1 MSEPAGRPPGG
12 MPEPLA
18 EPAPGP
24 GPAAHAAPAATPERT
39 ATPARPPGAPPA
51 GAPPSPPARAG
62 TPQEPQVL
70 HRGLI
75 TVAVM
80 SATLMQVLDTT
91 IVNVA
96 LPHMQGNLSATVD
109 QVSWVLTSYIVA
121 SAVMTPPTGWLSNRF
136 GRKRLLL
143 MAVGG
148 FTLAS
153 MLCGMAN
160 SLVEIVIYRLLQGAF
175 GAALAP
181 LAQATLLDTY
191 PRQRHGQA
199 MAIYGMGLMVGPI
212 LGPTLGG
219 YLTESYSWR
228 WVFFINVP
236 VGILCVLLTLAYLPE
251 TELDRDRPFDIFG
264 FLMLSLGI
272 GALQMVLDRGQGEDW
287 FSSAEIIAETFLTA
301 LGFYVFLV
309 HSFTTDRP
317 FVDLSIFKD
326 RNFAAGATLMF
337 CSGIIL
343 LATLALQPPFL
354 ENLLGYPVLTTG
366 LVMAPRGMATVV
378 AMFVVGRLAGRMD
391 SRWLILSGLGLIMSA
406 FWFMSGYNLY
416 VSIWQNIWPTLLQ
429 GLGMGFLFIPTFT
442 VAFATLPARQR
453 TEASAIF
460 NLLRN
465 VGGSIGISIMFTL
478 LTRNIQVNH
487 SQLAEHISRYNP
499 VLRNLVLPG
508 GADPTAPGSLLSLDG
523 MLNRQAAM
531 ISYVDNFKVMMVMAL
546 LVIPIVFL
554 LKKPVR
560 HSAAPAAR
568 VAAE

>member
-1 MSEPAGRPPGG
+1 MSGPAGNPPGDG
-12 MPEPLA
+12 AQPRA
-18 EPAPGP
+18 GSAPAPAP
-24 GPAAHAAPAATPERT
+24 AAPAA
-39 ATPARPPGAPPA
+39 PPPTGAPA
-51 GAPPSPPARAG
+51 APPPSATAPH
-62 TPQEPQVL
+62 EPQAL

-143 MAVGG
+143 LAVGG

-153 MLCGMAN
+153 ILCGMAG
-160 SLVEIVIYRLLQGAF
+160 SLSEIVIYRLLQGAF

-219 YLTESYSWR
+219 YLTEAYSWR

-236 VGILCVLLTLAYLPE
+236 VGILCVLLTLAYVPE
-251 TELDRDRPFDIFG
+251 TELDRERPFDLFG

-287 FSSAEIIAETFLTA
+287 FSSAEIVAETSLAA

-337 CSGIIL
+337 CAGVIL

-366 LVMAPRGMATVV
+366 LVMAPRGMATMV
-378 AMFVVGRLAGRMD
+378 AMFIVGRLAGRMD
-391 SRWLILSGLGLIMSA
+391 PRWLILSGLGLIMIA
-406 FWFMSGYNLY
+406 FWFMSGYNLD
-416 VSIWQNIWPTLLQ
+416 VSIWQNIWPALLQ
-429 GLGMGFLFIPTFT
+429 GLGMGFLFIPMIT

-465 VGGSIGISIMFTL
+465 VGSSIGISVMFTL

-499 VLRNLVLPG
+499 LLRNLALPD
-508 GADPTAPGSLLSLDG
+508 GADPTAPGSLLGLDA
-523 MLNRQAAM
+523 MVNRQAAM
-531 ISYVDNFKVMMVMAL
+531 ISYVNDFKVMMVLAL
-546 LVIPIVFL
+546 LVIPLVFL
-554 LKKPVR
+554 LKKPAR
-560 HSAAPAAR
+560 RGAAPAAPA
-568 VAAE
+568 AAE